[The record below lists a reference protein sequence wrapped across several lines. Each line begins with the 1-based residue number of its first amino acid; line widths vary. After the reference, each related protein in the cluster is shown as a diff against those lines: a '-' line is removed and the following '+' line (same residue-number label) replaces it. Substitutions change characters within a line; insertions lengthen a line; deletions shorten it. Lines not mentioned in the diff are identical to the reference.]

1 METKANFVLIGA
13 FTLAVVAAAFGF
25 VFWFQNLGAA
35 AQRTPLRI
43 VFEGAASGLRTGGN
57 VNFNGI
63 KIGEVT
69 SIKLDDPKRVVVITN
84 VDKSAPIRKDSLVGL
99 EFAGLTGVSSISL
112 KGGSIEAGGVP
123 VADDGVPTLMA
134 DPNAIQDIGEAVR
147 ATLQNVNKLVTDNQ
161 EALRVSMGN
170 LEAFSKSLASNSARI
185 DSIMAGVDA
194 LMGSK
199 DGKEGELQLAAK
211 SFRELAENLDK
222 RSAGLI
228 SDGRILISDSRRTLA
243 DISRAVNNFDRNP
256 TRVLFGSSNS
266 DQRPPNPSDANARRR

>member
-1 METKANFVLIGA
+1 METKANFVLVGA

-69 SIKLDDPKRVVVITN
+69 SIKLDDPKRVVVITS

-123 VADDGVPTLMA
+123 VADDGVPTLTA

-228 SDGRILISDSRRTLA
+228 SDGRVLIGDSRRTLA

-256 TRVLFGSSNS
+256 TRVLFGSSNN
-266 DQRPPNPSDANARRR
+266 DQRPASPNDANARRR

>member
-1 METKANFVLIGA
+1 METKANFVLVGA

-123 VADDGVPTLMA
+123 VADDGVPTLTA

-170 LEAFSKSLASNSARI
+170 LEAFSKSLANNSARI

-222 RSAGLI
+222 RLAGFI
-228 SDGRILISDSRRTLA
+228 SDGRVLISDSRRTLA

-256 TRVLFGSSNS
+256 TRVFFGSSNS
-266 DQRPPNPSDANARRR
+266 DQRPVNPSDANARRR